1 MGSPRDQPLADIEAF
16 VALYR
21 EHAEAL
27 LVFFARR
34 TLDAEAAAD
43 LTGETFAQALASR
56 HRFRDHGDGAA
67 PWLYCIAQHQLS
79 RFYRRGKAGA
89 NARERLGMPARAELS
104 NDELQRIE
112 ELIDLSATASEV
124 RRAMADLPGGPARR
138 GGIAHRRLA
147 AVRGDRRRARM
158 QRAGRPPACQPR
170 SPAARH
176 HDPIRRELKGR

>member
-104 NDELQRIE
+104 NDELQHIE

-124 RRAMADLPGGPARR
+124 RRAMADLPGGLRDAVALRIVDSQPYAAIAAELGCSEQAARLRVSR
-138 GGIAHRRLA
+138 GLRRLA
-147 AVRGDRRRARM
+147 TT
-158 QRAGRPPACQPR
+158 
-170 SPAARH
+170 
-176 HDPIRRELKGR
+176 IRFAES

>member
-1 MGSPRDQPLADIEAF
+1 MGSPRDQPLADVEAF

-67 PWLYCIAQHQLS
+67 PWLYGIAQHQLS

-89 NARERLGMPARAELS
+89 SARARLGMPARAELS
-104 NDELQRIE
+104 TDDLQRIE
-112 ELIDLSATASEV
+112 ELIDLSTTASEV
-124 RRAMADLPGGPARR
+124 RRAMADLPASLRDAVALRIVESQPYAAIAAELGCSEQAARLRVSR
-138 GGIAHRRLA
+138 GLRRLA
-147 AVRGDRRRARM
+147 TT
-158 QRAGRPPACQPR
+158 
-170 SPAARH
+170 
-176 HDPIRRELKGR
+176 IRFAEG

>member
-21 EHAEAL
+21 EHAEDL

-67 PWLYCIAQHQLS
+67 PWLYGIAQHQLS
-79 RFYRRGKAGA
+79 HFYRRGKAGA
-89 NARERLGMPARAELS
+89 SARERLGMPARAELS
-104 NDELQRIE
+104 NDDLQRIE
-112 ELIDLSATASEV
+112 ELIDLATTASEV
-124 RRAMADLPGGPARR
+124 RRAMADLPASLRDAVALRIVESQPYAAIAAELGCSEQAARLRVSR
-138 GGIAHRRLA
+138 GLRRLA
-147 AVRGDRRRARM
+147 TT
-158 QRAGRPPACQPR
+158 
-170 SPAARH
+170 
-176 HDPIRRELKGR
+176 IRFAEG

>member
-67 PWLYCIAQHQLS
+67 PWLYGIAQHQLS

-124 RRAMADLPGGPARR
+124 RRAMADLPGGLRDAVALRIVDSQPYAAIAAELGCSEQAARLRVSR
-138 GGIAHRRLA
+138 GLRRLA
-147 AVRGDRRRARM
+147 TT
-158 QRAGRPPACQPR
+158 
-170 SPAARH
+170 
-176 HDPIRRELKGR
+176 IRFAES